1 MCDGHIAVRDASA
14 MERPAAFVTLTLNDR
29 DERWSKHKALSWI
42 SFKGRGGASLR
53 FLDGVSL
60 PLDGFSLG

>member
-29 DERWSKHKALSWI
+29 DERWSKHKALSRI
-42 SFKGRGGASLR
+42 SFKGEGITALS
-53 FLDGVSL
+53 
-60 PLDGFSLG
+60 